1 METRYNEAESIIQSR
16 SGRGNDM
23 KDVIVIGAVADN
35 PVVEDV
41 AHHFRQQED
50 YSDLISLKSFLNT
63 EFCPRFIIDEDNWD
77 NIGYKLNGKTILLI
91 STNQGWSTRDEL
103 AMRNFLIARAGK
115 DNGADKVIL
124 LEPNLFYSA
133 QDRGP
138 RREQDYT
145 GQPRTLKDQ
154 KKFDGQP
161 FSARLYADLL
171 KHSGVDEVFTVH
183 NHSESVERIFSDR
196 FEGRFHNLMPS
207 DLFASYIHDS
217 DVVSVKNLVLCAPD
231 KGALGFVRKVKEE
244 IGREGIPLIFMS
256 KQRSGEREV
265 EITISEESEIGYDDI
280 AGKDVAVIDDMVRT
294 GNTIM
299 ESCKLLKEAG
309 ANRVVFFV
317 THFYS
322 SRECRVN
329 LNSSVLDEIVTT
341 STIPDILNRDVQGRL
356 RHKMVVLQIARW
368 MCNDI
373 IKIIGDEEHLLSPPL
388 YAEDMSSKNPRWRG
402 KMGPL
407 YSAINI

>member
-1 METRYNEAESIIQSR
+1 MRETERIVMENVII
-16 SGRGNDM
+16 
-23 KDVIVIGAVADN
+23 IGSVADN

-41 AHHFRQQED
+41 GHHLRQQED

-63 EFCPRFIIDEDNWD
+63 EFCPRFIIDEENWD
-77 NIGYKLNGKTILLI
+77 NIGYKLKGKTVLLV
-91 STNQGWSTRDEL
+91 STNQGWNTRDEL
-103 AMRNFLIARAGK
+103 AMRNYLIARAAK
-115 DNGADKVIL
+115 DNGAEKVML

-138 RREQDYT
+138 RLEQ
-145 GQPRTLKDQ
+145 GRTAKERNLKDQ

-171 KHSGVDEVFTVH
+171 KTSGVDEVITVH
-183 NHSESVERIFSDR
+183 NHSVSVEKIFQDR
-196 FEGRFHNLMPS
+196 FEGQFHNLLPS

-217 DVVSVKNLVLCAPD
+217 DVVNVESLVLCAPD
-231 KGALGFVRKVKEE
+231 KGALEFVKNVKEE
-244 IGREGIPLIFMS
+244 IGRDEVPLIYME
-256 KQRSGEREV
+256 KERSSEREI
-265 EITISEESEIGYDDI
+265 EIKISDKSEIGYDDI
-280 AGKDVAVIDDMVRT
+280 AGRDIAVIDDMVRT

-299 ESCKLLKEAG
+299 EACKLLKKAG

-329 LNSSVLDEIVTT
+329 LNNPVLDEVVTT

-368 MCNDI
+368 MCDYVL
-373 IKIIGDEEHLLSPPL
+373 KIMGHEDQLLNPPL
-388 YAEDMSSKNPRWRG
+388 YAEDMSSKNPRWRRP
-402 KMGPL
+402 MGPL
-407 YSAINI
+407 YSSVHI

>member
-1 METRYNEAESIIQSR
+1 MDNMII
-16 SGRGNDM
+16 
-23 KDVIVIGAVADN
+23 IGSVADN

-41 AHHFRQQED
+41 GHHLRQAED

-77 NIGYKLNGKTILLI
+77 NIGYKLEGKTVLLI
-91 STNQGWSTRDEL
+91 STNQGWNTRDEL
-103 AMRNFLIARAGK
+103 AMRNFLIARGAK
-115 DNGADKVIL
+115 DNGADKVML

-138 RREQDYT
+138 RREHGCTDT
-145 GQPRTLKDQ
+145 PRSLKDQ

-171 KHSGVDEVFTVH
+171 KTSGVDEVVTVH
-183 NHSESVERIFSDR
+183 NHSVSVERIFEDR
-196 FEGRFHNLMPS
+196 FEGRFHNMQPS

-217 DVVSVKNLVLCAPD
+217 DVVNVDSLVLCAPD
-231 KGALGFVRKVKEE
+231 EGALGFAGKVKEE
-244 IGREGIPLIFMS
+244 IGKEEVPLIYME
-256 KQRSGEREV
+256 KQRSSERKV
-265 EITISEESEIGYDDI
+265 RIKISDQSEIGYEEI
-280 AGKDVAVIDDMVRT
+280 AGRDIAVIDDMVRT

-299 ESCKLLKEAG
+299 EACKLLKEAG
-309 ANRVVFFV
+309 AHRVVFFV

-329 LNSSVLDEIVTT
+329 LNNSVLDEIVTT

-356 RHKMVVLQIARW
+356 RHKMVVLQLARW
-368 MCNDI
+368 MCNYI
-373 IKIIGDEEHLLSPPL
+373 LKVTEGETHLLSPPL

-402 KMGPL
+402 TMGPL
-407 YSAINI
+407 YSSINI

>member
-1 METRYNEAESIIQSR
+1 MYDVLITLTERTLMENII
-16 SGRGNDM
+16 
-23 KDVIVIGAVADN
+23 IVGSVADN

-41 AHHFRQQED
+41 GHHLRQAED

-63 EFCPRFIIDEDNWD
+63 EFCPRFIIDEENWD
-77 NIGYKLNGKTILLI
+77 NIGYKLEGKTVLLV
-91 STNQGWSTRDEL
+91 STNQGWNTRDEL
-103 AMRNFLIARAGK
+103 AMRNCLIARGAK

-138 RREQDYT
+138 RREH
-145 GQPRTLKDQ
+145 GCAGKERSLKDQ

-161 FSARLYADLL
+161 FSSRLYADLL
-171 KHSGVDEVFTVH
+171 KNAGVDEVITVH
-183 NHSESVERIFSDR
+183 NHSVSVERIFADR
-196 FEGRFHNLMPS
+196 FEGRFHNLLPS

-217 DVVSVKNLVLCAPD
+217 DVLHVDSLVLCAPD
-231 KGALGFVRKVKEE
+231 KGALGFVNKVKEE
-244 IGREGIPLIFMS
+244 IGRSEVPLIFMR
-256 KQRSGEREV
+256 KERTSERDV
-265 EITISEESEIGYDDI
+265 EIKISEESEIDYDQI
-280 AGKDVAVIDDMVRT
+280 AGKDIAVIDDMVRT

-299 ESCKLLKEAG
+299 ETCKLLKKAG

-317 THFYS
+317 SHFYS

-329 LNSSVLDEIVTT
+329 LNNQVLDEIVTT

-356 RHKMVVLQIARW
+356 RHKMVVLQLARW
-368 MCNDI
+368 MCNYVL
-373 IKIIGDEEHLLSPPL
+373 KITGQDDRLLNPPL

-402 KMGPL
+402 TMGPL
-407 YSAINI
+407 YSSIHI